1 MGRKIDL
8 TGQRFGRL
16 VAVREVEPSVSAS
29 GRIQRRYE
37 CKCDCGNTV
46 VVMSWHLPNGH
57 TKSCGC
63 LKAEVDKN
71 HATHGKSNTRLYHI
85 WSRMKQRCK
94 VRPEYARVS
103 VCKEWQRFETF
114 YEWSMSHGYAD
125 DLSIDRIDNN
135 GNYEPSNCRWA
146 TDIEQAN
153 NMTTNRR
160 ETLHGVT
167 CTIAQ
172 WARIF
177 GIPHYT
183 LRHRLDRGWEL
194 ERALTTPIPDKFRK
208 HKEAEAKGYEQLS
221 LFD

>member
-1 MGRKIDL
+1 MARQKLDL
-8 TGQRFGRL
+8 MNHRFGRL
-16 VAVREVEPSVSAS
+16 VVVGEAEPYVSP
-29 GRIQRRYE
+29 GGKKTRRCE
-37 CKCDCGNTV
+37 CKCDCGRTTIV
-46 VVMSWHLPNGH
+46 AVCHLTSGN

-63 LKAEVDKN
+63 YGGGN
-71 HATHGKSNTRLYHI
+71 HKGRITRHGMRNTRLYHI

-94 VRPEYARVS
+94 VRPEYAHVT
-103 VCKEWQRFETF
+103 VCEEWQKFEPF

-146 TDIEQAN
+146 TRVQQMN
-153 NMTTNRR
+153 NMSTNRR

-167 CTIAQ
+167 HTVAE

-183 LRHRLDRGWEL
+183 LRHRLDRGWDL
-194 ERALTTPIPDKFRK
+194 ERALTTPNTSITSRVR
-208 HKEAEAKGYEQLS
+208 
-221 LFD
+221 